1 VSQNQ
6 ALNNLPEQYKQ
17 GDRHEHTSALHA
29 AGGGSYDCDRA
40 QPICAGTRAG
50 VKELKMVTD
59 WPAKAPGPGVSA
71 ERLAQSI
78 TAMSDGQLKV
88 TVYPAGSLVRAFET
102 FDAVS
107 AGAADMY
114 HSADY
119 YFDGKSPALNFF
131 CAVPY
136 GMTAD
141 ELTSWIAFGGGQ
153 ELWDEVDAQFN
164 IKPLMANNSGVQ
176 MGGWFIKEV
185 NSPDA
190 FKGLRYRMPGL
201 GAEVLRRMG
210 ATVVTIPAGQ
220 IVSALK
226 SGAIDAS
233 EWVGP
238 WLDMALGLDKAADYY
253 YYPGFHEPGTNA
265 TLGINKTVWD
275 GLAPSDRAIIEAAAA
290 AELTRAL
297 AEFNAQNV
305 KWLKVLRA
313 DQRIKILRFSD
324 ELIRTFG
331 KLSKEVL
338 ADTAAKDPL
347 TRKVYDSYMAF
358 LAGSMDW
365 GELSETGYR
374 NTRRLALGWSA

>member
-1 VSQNQ
+1 MNTRRRHMLLGAAATIATAPSPSAP
-6 ALNNLPEQYKQ
+6 AL
-17 GDRHEHTSALHA
+17 
-29 AGGGSYDCDRA
+29 A
-40 QPICAGTRAG
+40 QG

-88 TVYPAGSLVRAFET
+88 TVYAAGSLVRAFET

-107 AGAADMY
+107 TGAADMY

-141 ELTSWIAFGGGQ
+141 ELTSWITFGGGQ
-153 ELWDEVDAQFN
+153 ELWVEVDAQFN

-238 WLDMALGLDKAADYY
+238 WLDIMLGLDKVADYY
-253 YYPGFHEPGTNA
+253 YYPGFHEPGSNV
-265 TLGINKTVWD
+265 TLGINKPVWD
-275 GLAPSDRAIIEAAAA
+275 GLTPSDRAIIEAAAA

-374 NTRRLALGWSA
+374 NTRRLALG